1 MSAAD
6 IADFRGHPDWEEAVA
21 LRRIDDRAKVVG
33 LAVPG
38 IEAYRDRLLRV
49 VGAAG
54 GSAAG

>member
-1 MSAAD
+1 MSAGE
-6 IADFRGHPDWEEAVA
+6 IAEFRRHPDWREAIL

-38 IEAYRDRLLRV
+38 VEAYRDRLLRV